1 MILVNPPWLLDRNLE
16 AALPALHEAMAA
28 RAGGTR
34 VEWLV
39 PE

>member
-1 MILVNPPWLLDRNLE
+1 V
-16 AALPALHEAMAA
+16 LPALHEAMAA